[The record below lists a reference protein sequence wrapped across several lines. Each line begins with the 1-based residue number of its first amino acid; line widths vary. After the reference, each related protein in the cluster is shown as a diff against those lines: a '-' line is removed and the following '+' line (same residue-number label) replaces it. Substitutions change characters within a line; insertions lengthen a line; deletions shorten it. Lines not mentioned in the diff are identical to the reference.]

1 MSKVL
6 ISFLGTGP
14 RREDGTALDYREAT
28 YQFTSGHQYKTPFVA
43 AAIKKEFRTDKVI
56 LIGTMRSMWECVY
69 NYFAGERTNQAIW
82 EELYLQREVSNHTTP
97 ISEIAHQQE
106 VESVLGNG
114 SKIIITHYGLTEEE
128 IRHNSEIILGLEQY
142 LNKGD
147 ELIIDI
153 THAFR
158 SLPMYIMNLLIYLQN
173 VSEKQLKIEK
183 ICYGMLD
190 VQSEYEDRHTP
201 IVELNNIIEVNEWI
215 SGAYSFKR
223 FGNADKIAELVRPI
237 DNALSRNLLTFSDTK
252 NLNHLAEL
260 ERQCASLGQ
269 ILNNS
274 NLPLMA
280 GIVIQPV
287 IADFVRRLSVDR
299 TGDYKHSKFQSKLAR
314 WQFNNKNYLAAYISL
329 TESIITYLAEDYSR
343 DMGLDIDVFDK
354 DERDVIKDKI
364 KNRNELSIAKE
375 WKVLYADVS
384 YKRNALAHNLR
395 IDGVGRRNNN
405 VTETFVVSLRN
416 FLGRYD
422 QLTNGN
428 R

>member
-28 YQFTSGHQYKTPFVA
+28 YQFASGRQYKTPFVA
-43 AAIKKEFRTDKVI
+43 AAIKNEFRADKVI

-69 NYFAGERTNQAIW
+69 NYFAGERTNQTIW
-82 EELYLQREVSNHTTP
+82 EELYLQREASNHTTQ
-97 ISEIAHQQE
+97 ISEIYHQQE

-114 SKIIITHYGLTEEE
+114 SKVIITHYGLTEEE

-158 SLPMYIMNLLIYLQN
+158 SLPMFIMNLLIYLQN

-190 VQSEYEDRHTP
+190 VQSEFEDRHTP

-269 ILNNS
+269 ILNNG

-280 GIVIQPV
+280 GMVIQPV
-287 IADFVRRLSVDR
+287 IADFVRRLSVDQ

-314 WQFNNKNYLAAYISL
+314 WQFNNKSYLAAYISL
-329 TESIITYLAEDYSR
+329 TEAIITYLAEDYSR

-354 DERDVIKDKI
+354 DEREAIKDKI

-395 IDGVGRRNNN
+395 TDGVGRRSNN
-405 VTETFVVSLRN
+405 VTEAFVVSLRN

-422 QLTNGN
+422 QLANGN